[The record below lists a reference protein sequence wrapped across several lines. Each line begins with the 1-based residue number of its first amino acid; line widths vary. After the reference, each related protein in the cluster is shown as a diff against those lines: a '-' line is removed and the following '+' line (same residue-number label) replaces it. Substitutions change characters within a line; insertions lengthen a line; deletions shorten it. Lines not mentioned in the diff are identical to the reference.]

1 MAKKRIYVGRENVK
15 KIAQAFN
22 VKENAVY
29 CALRW
34 EQEEN
39 PLHKKIRLVAIKEY
53 KGVILEQ

>member
-34 EQEEN
+34 EQE
-39 PLHKKIRLVAIKEY
+39 
-53 KGVILEQ
+53 